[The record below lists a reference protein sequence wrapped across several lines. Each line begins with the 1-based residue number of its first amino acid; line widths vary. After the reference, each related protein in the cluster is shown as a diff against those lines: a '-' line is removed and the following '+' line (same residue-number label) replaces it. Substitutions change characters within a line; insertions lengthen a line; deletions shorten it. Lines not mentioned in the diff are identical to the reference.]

1 MILWP
6 LRLSLVLV
14 ESSEVCTRIEVEV
27 EGLSSSSFQDEVD
40 RMWVD
45 RIYIEE
51 EARTCIEEVEVL
63 SSSYAAEEDKTLAA
77 DLTTSNFTCLYE
89 KGVSEMCFHKTY
101 LLVVVLVDTV
111 DIHC

>member
-45 RIYIEE
+45 RIYIGE

-77 DLTTSNFTCLYE
+77 DLTSNFTCLYE
-89 KGVSEMCFHKTY
+89 KGVSVIVY
-101 LLVVVLVDTV
+101 S
-111 DIHC
+111 